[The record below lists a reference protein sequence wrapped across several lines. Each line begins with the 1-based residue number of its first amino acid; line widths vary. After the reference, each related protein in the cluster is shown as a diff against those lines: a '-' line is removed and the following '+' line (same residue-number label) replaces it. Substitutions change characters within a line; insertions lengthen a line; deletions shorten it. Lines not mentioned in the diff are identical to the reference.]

1 MIQSPDSD
9 RVLDDLIVRTGDGD
23 RNAFGDLYEQ
33 CGSSMYAYALSV
45 LKQPEAARDVVQDA
59 FLRIWRSAPGYVS
72 YGRPMAWI
80 LRIVR
85 NLCLDELHRLSS
97 VLPTDCAHPLA
108 EPAQVFEDDVAAR
121 VDVQRLLADTL
132 TSEEL
137 EIVRLRIYGTLS
149 HTEIADMLGLSTLVV
164 RWKYA
169 YALKKLRRCYP
180 ASPHKAS
187 V

>member
-1 MIQSPDSD
+1 MIQNPGSD
-9 RVLDDLIVRTGDGD
+9 RLLDDLISRTGQGD
-23 RNAFGDLYEQ
+23 RDAFGELYEQ
-33 CGSSMYAYALSV
+33 CASSMYAYALSV
-45 LKQPEAARDVVQDA
+45 LKRPEAARDVVQDA

-72 YGRPMAWI
+72 FSRPMAWI

-97 VLPTDCAHPLA
+97 LLSADCAHPSA
-108 EPAQVFEDDVAAR
+108 EPVFEDDVAAR
-121 VDVQRLLADTL
+121 VDVQRLLTDTL
-132 TSEEL
+132 TAEEL
-137 EIVRLRIYGTLS
+137 EIVRLRIYGALS
-149 HTEIADMLGLSTLVV
+149 HAEIADLLGLSSPVV

-180 ASPHKAS
+180 TAS